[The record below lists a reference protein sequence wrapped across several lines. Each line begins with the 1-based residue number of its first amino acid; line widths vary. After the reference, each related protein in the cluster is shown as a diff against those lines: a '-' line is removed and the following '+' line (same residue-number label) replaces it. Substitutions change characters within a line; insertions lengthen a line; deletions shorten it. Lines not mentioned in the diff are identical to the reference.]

1 MGTRRQVSR
10 GQLARDARIAWE
22 AEKRREAVRRGRE
35 KAAREKAAPSETIG
49 EWQRRD
55 PADWTPR
62 DVVGFYAAQY
72 LEVMGREDIS
82 LSKTSMGRAVGNA
95 KALLEKLDA
104 EGIDPKEY
112 VTWAVAYCR
121 QPGSYPKDG
130 IPSMTVLV
138 YDWIVLKAFT
148 ARNAPRGRRP
158 APRNAATRR
167 GGDSWVE
174 GS

>member
-10 GQLARDARIAWE
+10 GQLAREARMAWE
-22 AEKRREAVRRGRE
+22 TENRRRAVKRGRE
-35 KAAREKAAPSETIG
+35 RAAQERAAPSETIG
-49 EWQRRD
+49 EWRRRD

-62 DVVGFYAAQY
+62 DLVGFYASQY
-72 LEVMGREDIS
+72 LEVMGREDVS

-95 KALLEKLDA
+95 KVLLEKLDQ
-104 EGIDPKEY
+104 EGINPKDY

-138 YDWIVLKAFT
+138 YEWIVLKAYT
-148 ARNAPRGRRP
+148 ARNAPRGRRAP
-158 APRNAATRR
+158 PRNAATRR
-167 GGDSWVE
+167 GTSWVE
-174 GS
+174 GA